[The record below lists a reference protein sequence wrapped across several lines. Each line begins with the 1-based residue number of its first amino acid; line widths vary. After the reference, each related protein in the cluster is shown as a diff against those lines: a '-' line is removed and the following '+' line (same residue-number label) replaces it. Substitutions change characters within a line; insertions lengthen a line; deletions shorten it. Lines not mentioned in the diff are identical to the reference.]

1 MSGVFSKAKVY
12 FGFGSEDEQT
22 TARSEPVRQQA
33 ASKVTVLR
41 TRRNVVEGNDIFT
54 VEPTSYEEAKLVAE
68 HYRQDVSVIINMAN
82 MSEVDARNMLHF
94 MLGLAAGR
102 DGRLKRVTSKVF
114 LLTPATVVVNA
125 DDDESVSEDDLLI
138 QP

>member
-12 FGFGSEDEQT
+12 FGFGTEDAEVSSRPEP
-22 TARSEPVRQQA
+22 ARAQS

-41 TRRNVVEGNDIFT
+41 TRRNTAEGNDIFT

-68 HYRQDVSVIINMAN
+68 HYREDVSVIINMAQ

-102 DGRLKRVTSKVF
+102 GGRLKRVTSKVF
-114 LLTPATVVVNA
+114 LLTPSKVVVNA
-125 DDDESVSEDDLLI
+125 DEEETVSEGDLLI

>member
-1 MSGVFSKAKVY
+1 MSGVFSKAKFY
-12 FGFGSEDEQT
+12 FGFGGDEPE
-22 TARSEPVRQQA
+22 TAVRSEPVRQQA

-68 HYRQDVSVIINMAN
+68 HYRQDVSVIINMAQ

-114 LLTPATVVVNA
+114 LLTPASVVVNA
-125 DDDESVSEDDLLI
+125 DEEETVSEDDLLI

>member
-1 MSGVFSKAKVY
+1 MSGVLSKAKYY
-12 FGFGSEDEQT
+12 FGFGSEAPEVRQ
-22 TARSEPVRQQA
+22 EPVRQQA
-33 ASKVTVLR
+33 SSKVTVLR

-68 HYRQDVSVIINMAN
+68 HYREDVSVIINMAQ

-114 LLTPATVVVNA
+114 LLTPASVVVNA
-125 DDDESVSEDDLLI
+125 DEEEAVSEDDLLI